1 MTKLHEIRQHGVS
14 VWLDDL
20 SRNRIQS
27 DDLANLRDQGVLGV
41 TTNPAI
47 FKAAITA
54 GADGIYGADLNRL
67 KADGA
72 SAEMIVR
79 ELTVADVQAA
89 CDVFSATYVE
99 TGNDGCVSIEVDP
112 RLAFDGNNTLKQA
125 IELHK
130 QVNRPN
136 VMIKI
141 PATKE
146 SIPAI
151 TGALANGISVN
162 VTLIFSVD
170 RYAEVIQAWLAG
182 LEQAKENGHDLSSIN
197 SVASFFVSRVDT
209 AIDPMLEADG
219 SAAALALRGK
229 AAVANAVLAYQL
241 FEELQQDVR
250 WKLLAASGARIQRPL
265 WASTG
270 VKNPNYDPLLYVSSL
285 VAPDTVNTMPQAT
298 MNALFDSAAN
308 FKFDLNYQA
317 AADTI
322 AALSNY
328 GVSMA
333 DVLANL
339 ETAGVKQF
347 VDAWS
352 DLLATVEKAQSSIPS
367 VDSSRIAQGTPYSL
381 ILFKNGTGSNHSGP
395 LTPSGFQTPS

>member
-1 MTKLHEIRQHGVS
+1 MTKLHEIASHGVS

-27 DDLANLRDQGVLGV
+27 GDLANLRDQGVLGV

-54 GADGIYGADLNRL
+54 GAAGIYGADLNRL
-67 KADGA
+67 KAD
-72 SAEMIVR
+72 SATVEEIVR
-79 ELTVADVQAA
+79 ELTGADVQAA
-89 CDVFSATYVE
+89 CDVFSQTYIE

-112 RLAFDGNNTLKQA
+112 RLAFDGDNTLKQA
-125 IELHK
+125 VELYK
-130 QVNRPN
+130 YVNRAN

-151 TGALANGISVN
+151 TGAIARGISVN
-162 VTLIFSVD
+162 VTLIFSIE

-182 LEQAKENGHDLSSIN
+182 LEQAKENGHDLTTIN

-209 AIDPMLEADG
+209 AIDPMLDEVG
-219 SAAALALRGK
+219 TPAALALRGK
-229 AAVANAVLAYQL
+229 AAVANAVLAYEL
-241 FEELQQDVR
+241 FEQLKADVR

-285 VAPDTVNTMPQAT
+285 VAPDTVNTMPQPT
-298 MNALFDSAAN
+298 MNALLETTSD
-308 FKFDLNYQA
+308 FKFDLDYQS

-322 AALSNY
+322 AALSSH
-328 GVSMA
+328 GVSFA
-333 DVLANL
+333 QVLANL
-339 ETAGVKQF
+339 ESAGVKQF
-347 VDAWS
+347 VDAWG
-352 DLLATVEKAQSSIPS
+352 DLLTTVEQA
-367 VDSSRIAQGTPYSL
+367 
-381 ILFKNGTGSNHSGP
+381 
-395 LTPSGFQTPS
+395 

>member
-1 MTKLHEIRQHGVS
+1 MTKLHELATHGVS

-20 SRNRIQS
+20 SRNRIAS
-27 DDLANLRDQGVLGV
+27 GDLANLRDKGVLGV

-72 SAEMIVR
+72 TAETIVR

-89 CDVFSATYVE
+89 CDVLNSTYID
-99 TGNDGCVSIEVDP
+99 TGIDGCVSIEVDP
-112 RLAFDGNNTLKQA
+112 RLAFDGENTLKQA
-125 IELHK
+125 IELRK
-130 QVNRPN
+130 FVNRPN

-182 LEQAKENGHDLSSIN
+182 LEQAQQNGHDLSTIT

-209 AIDPMLEADG
+209 AIDPMLDQVG
-219 SAAALALRGK
+219 TDDALALRGK
-229 AAVANAVLAYQL
+229 AAIANAVLAYEVFEQL
-241 FEELQQDVR
+241 QNDVR
-250 WKLLAASGARIQRPL
+250 WKLLAAAGAKIQRPL

-270 VKNPNYDPLLYVSSL
+270 VKNPNYDPLLYVTSL
-285 VAPDTVNTMPQAT
+285 VAPHTVNTMPQTT
-298 MNALFDSAAN
+298 MNALFETTAD
-308 FKFDLNYQA
+308 FKFDFNYQA
-317 AADTI
+317 AADAI
-322 AALSNY
+322 AALSNH
-328 GVSMA
+328 GISLT

-352 DLLATVEKAQSSIPS
+352 DLLATVESA
-367 VDSSRIAQGTPYSL
+367 
-381 ILFKNGTGSNHSGP
+381 
-395 LTPSGFQTPS
+395 

>member
-1 MTKLHEIRQHGVS
+1 MTKLHEIREHGVS

-27 DDLANLRDQGVLGV
+27 GDLANLRDQGVLGV

-54 GADGIYGADLNRL
+54 GAAGIYGDDLNRL
-67 KADGA
+67 KVDGA
-72 SAEMIVR
+72 SAEIIVR

-89 CDVFSATYVE
+89 CDVFSTTYVE

-112 RLAFDGNNTLKQA
+112 RLAFDGDTTLKQA
-125 IELHK
+125 IELRK
-130 QVNRPN
+130 QVNRSN

-162 VTLIFSVD
+162 VTLIFSIE

-182 LEQAKENGHDLSSIN
+182 LDQAKENGHDLSTIN

-209 AIDPMLEADG
+209 AIDPMLDQVG
-219 SAAALALRGK
+219 TPDALALRGK
-229 AAVANAVLAYQL
+229 AAVANAVRAYQL

-250 WKLLAASGARIQRPL
+250 WKLLAATGARIQRPL

-285 VAPDTVNTMPQAT
+285 VAPDTVSTMPQAT
-298 MNALFDSAAN
+298 MNALFETKSGFEFN
-308 FKFDLNYQA
+308 LNYQA
-317 AADTI
+317 AADVI
-322 AALSNY
+322 AALGNY
-328 GVSMA
+328 DISLA

-352 DLLATVEKAQSSIPS
+352 DLLQTVESA
-367 VDSSRIAQGTPYSL
+367 
-381 ILFKNGTGSNHSGP
+381 
-395 LTPSGFQTPS
+395 

>member
-1 MTKLHEIRQHGVS
+1 MTKLHEIREHGVS

-27 DDLANLRDQGVLGV
+27 GDLANLRDQGVLGV

-54 GADGIYGADLNRL
+54 GAAGIYGDDLNRL

-72 SAEMIVR
+72 PAELIVR

-112 RLAFDGNNTLKQA
+112 RLAFDGETTLKQA
-125 IELHK
+125 IELRK
-130 QVNRPN
+130 QVNRSN

-162 VTLIFSVD
+162 VTLIFSIE

-182 LEQAKENGHDLSSIN
+182 LDQAKENGHDLSTIN

-209 AIDPMLEADG
+209 AIDPMLDQIG
-219 SAAALALRGK
+219 TPDALALRGK
-229 AAVANAVLAYQL
+229 AAVANAVRAYQL
-241 FEELQQDVR
+241 FEDLQQDVR
-250 WKLLAASGARIQRPL
+250 WKLLAATGARIQRPL

-298 MNALFDSAAN
+298 MNALFETKSGFEFN
-308 FKFDLNYQA
+308 LNYQA
-317 AADTI
+317 AADVI
-322 AALSNY
+322 AALGNY
-328 GVSMA
+328 DISLA

-352 DLLATVEKAQSSIPS
+352 DLLQTVESA
-367 VDSSRIAQGTPYSL
+367 
-381 ILFKNGTGSNHSGP
+381 
-395 LTPSGFQTPS
+395 

>member
-1 MTKLHEIRQHGVS
+1 MTKLHEIRKNGVS

-20 SRNRIQS
+20 SRNRIES
-27 DDLANLRDQGVLGV
+27 GELAKLRDLGVLGV
-41 TTNPAI
+41 TTNPSI

-54 GADGIYGADLNRL
+54 GADGIYGDDLNRL

-72 SAEMIVR
+72 STAEIVR
-79 ELTVADVQAA
+79 ELTVTDVQAA
-89 CDVFSATYVE
+89 CDVFSATYIE

-112 RLAFDGNNTLKQA
+112 RLAFDGENTLKQA
-125 IELHK
+125 IELRK

-162 VTLIFSVD
+162 VTLIFSVQ

-182 LEQAKENGHDLSSIN
+182 LEMAKENGRDLSTIN

-209 AIDPMLEADG
+209 AIDPLLTEIG
-219 SAAALALRGK
+219 STASLALRGK
-229 AAVANAVLAYQL
+229 SAIANAVLAYEL
-241 FEELQQDVR
+241 FEQLQQDVR
-250 WKLLAASGARIQRPL
+250 WKLLASAGARIQRPL

-270 VKNPNYDPLLYVSSL
+270 VKNPNYDPLLYVTNL
-285 VAPDTVNTMPQAT
+285 VAPHTVNTMPQAT
-298 MNALFDSAAN
+298 MNALFESNAQFSFDMN
-308 FKFDLNYQA
+308 FQA
-317 AADTI
+317 AAKTI
-322 AALSNY
+322 NSLSNF
-328 GVSMA
+328 GVSFSE
-333 DVLANL
+333 VLANL

-352 DLLATVEKAQSSIPS
+352 DLLNTVDNA
-367 VDSSRIAQGTPYSL
+367 
-381 ILFKNGTGSNHSGP
+381 
-395 LTPSGFQTPS
+395 

>member
-1 MTKLHEIRQHGVS
+1 MTKLHEIATHGVS

-20 SRNRIQS
+20 SRNRIAS
-27 DDLANLRDQGVLGV
+27 GDLANLRDKGVLGV

-72 SAEMIVR
+72 SAETIVR

-89 CDVFSATYVE
+89 CDVFSSTYME
-99 TGNDGCVSIEVDP
+99 TGIDGCVSIEVDP
-112 RLAFDGNNTLKQA
+112 RLAFDGENTLKQA
-125 IELHK
+125 IELRK
-130 QVNRPN
+130 FVNRPN

-162 VTLIFSVD
+162 VTLIFSVE

-182 LEQAKENGHDLSSIN
+182 LEQAQQNGHDLSTIT

-209 AIDPMLEADG
+209 AIDPMLDQVGTPE
-219 SAAALALRGK
+219 ALALRGK
-229 AAVANAVLAYQL
+229 AAVANAVLAYEVFEQL
-241 FEELQQDVR
+241 QNDVR
-250 WKLLAASGARIQRPL
+250 WKLLAAAGAKIQRPL

-270 VKNPNYDPLLYVSSL
+270 VKNPNYDPLLYVTSL
-285 VAPDTVNTMPQAT
+285 VAPHTVNTMPQTT
-298 MNALFDSAAN
+298 MNALFDATAS
-308 FKFDLNYQA
+308 FKFAFDYQA
-317 AADTI
+317 AADAI
-322 AALSNY
+322 AALSNH
-328 GVSMA
+328 GISLN

-352 DLLATVEKAQSSIPS
+352 DLLATVESA
-367 VDSSRIAQGTPYSL
+367 
-381 ILFKNGTGSNHSGP
+381 
-395 LTPSGFQTPS
+395 

>member
-1 MTKLHEIRQHGVS
+1 MTKLHELATHGVS

-20 SRNRIQS
+20 SRNRIAS
-27 DDLANLRDQGVLGV
+27 GDLANLRDKGMLGV

-72 SAEMIVR
+72 TAETIVR

-89 CDVFSATYVE
+89 CDVLNSTYID
-99 TGNDGCVSIEVDP
+99 TGIDGCVSIEVDP
-112 RLAFDGNNTLKQA
+112 RLAFDGENTLKQA
-125 IELHK
+125 IELRK
-130 QVNRPN
+130 FVNRPN

-146 SIPAI
+146 SISAI

-182 LEQAKENGHDLSSIN
+182 LEQAQQNGHDLSTIT

-209 AIDPMLEADG
+209 AIDPMLDQVG
-219 SAAALALRGK
+219 TDDALALRGK
-229 AAVANAVLAYQL
+229 AAIANAVLAYEVFEQL
-241 FEELQQDVR
+241 QNDVR
-250 WKLLAASGARIQRPL
+250 WKLLAAAGAKIQRPL

-270 VKNPNYDPLLYVSSL
+270 VKNPNYDPLLYVTSL
-285 VAPDTVNTMPQAT
+285 VAPHTVNTMPQTT
-298 MNALFDSAAN
+298 MNALFETTAD
-308 FKFDLNYQA
+308 FKFDFNYQA
-317 AADTI
+317 AADAI
-322 AALSNY
+322 AALSNH
-328 GVSMA
+328 GISLT

-352 DLLATVEKAQSSIPS
+352 DLLATVESA
-367 VDSSRIAQGTPYSL
+367 
-381 ILFKNGTGSNHSGP
+381 
-395 LTPSGFQTPS
+395 

>member
-1 MTKLHEIRQHGVS
+1 MTKLHEIREHGVS

-27 DDLANLRDQGVLGV
+27 GDLANLRDQGVLGV

-54 GADGIYGADLNRL
+54 GAAGIYGDDLNRL
-67 KADGA
+67 KVDGA
-72 SAEMIVR
+72 SAEIIVR

-89 CDVFSATYVE
+89 CDVFSTTYVE

-112 RLAFDGNNTLKQA
+112 RLAFDGETTLKQA
-125 IELHK
+125 IELRK
-130 QVNRPN
+130 QVNRSN

-162 VTLIFSVD
+162 VTLIFSIE

-182 LEQAKENGHDLSSIN
+182 LDQAKENGHDLSTIN

-209 AIDPMLEADG
+209 AIDPMLDQVG
-219 SAAALALRGK
+219 TPDALALRGK
-229 AAVANAVLAYQL
+229 AAVANAVRAYQL

-250 WKLLAASGARIQRPL
+250 WKLLAATGARIQRPL

-285 VAPDTVNTMPQAT
+285 VAPDTVSTMPQAT
-298 MNALFDSAAN
+298 MNALFETKSGFEFN
-308 FKFDLNYQA
+308 LNYQA
-317 AADTI
+317 AADVI
-322 AALSNY
+322 AALGNY
-328 GVSMA
+328 DISLA

-352 DLLATVEKAQSSIPS
+352 DLLQTVESA
-367 VDSSRIAQGTPYSL
+367 
-381 ILFKNGTGSNHSGP
+381 
-395 LTPSGFQTPS
+395 

>member
-1 MTKLHEIRQHGVS
+1 MTQLHEIRNHGVS

-20 SRNRIQS
+20 SRNRIKS
-27 DDLANLRDQGVLGV
+27 GELASLRDQGVLGV
-41 TTNPAI
+41 TTNPSI
-47 FKAAITA
+47 FKAAITS
-54 GADGIYGADLNRL
+54 GADGIYSSDLNRF

-72 SAEMIVR
+72 SAEEIVR
-79 ELTVADVQAA
+79 ELTVSDVQAA
-89 CDVFSATYVE
+89 CDVFSKTYIE

-112 RLAFDGNNTLKQA
+112 RLAFDGDNTLKQA

-151 TGALANGISVN
+151 TGALAKGISVN

-182 LEQAKENGHDLSSIN
+182 LEQAKENGRDLSTIN

-209 AIDPMLEADG
+209 AIDPILTQNG
-219 SAAALALRGK
+219 SAEALNLCGESAI
-229 AAVANAVLAYQL
+229 ANAVLAYQL
-241 FEELQQDVR
+241 FEDLKQDVR
-250 WKLLAASGARIQRPL
+250 WKLLETSGARIQRPL

-270 VKNPNYDPLLYVSSL
+270 VKNPDYDPLLYVANL
-285 VAPDTVNTMPQAT
+285 VAPDTVNTMPQNT
-298 MNALFDSAAN
+298 LNALLGSDTKFKFALDYQKAAATISALAN
-308 FKFDLNYQA
+308 FGIDFNQ
-317 AADTI
+317 
-322 AALSNY
+322 
-328 GVSMA
+328 
-333 DVLANL
+333 VLAHL
-339 ETAGVKQF
+339 EKAGVKQF

-352 DLLATVEKAQSSIPS
+352 DLLEAVAEI
-367 VDSSRIAQGTPYSL
+367 
-381 ILFKNGTGSNHSGP
+381 
-395 LTPSGFQTPS
+395 

>member
-1 MTKLHEIRQHGVS
+1 MTKLHEIREHGVS

-27 DDLANLRDQGVLGV
+27 GDLANLRDQGVLGV

-54 GADGIYGADLNRL
+54 GAAGIYGDDLNRL

-72 SAEMIVR
+72 SAELIVR

-89 CDVFSATYVE
+89 CDVFSNTYVE

-112 RLAFDGNNTLKQA
+112 RLAFDGDTTLKQA
-125 IELHK
+125 IELRK
-130 QVNRPN
+130 LVNRPN

-162 VTLIFSVD
+162 VTLIFSID

-182 LEQAKENGHDLSSIN
+182 LEQAKENGHDLSTIN

-209 AIDPMLEADG
+209 AIDPMLDQVGTPE
-219 SAAALALRGK
+219 ALALRGK

-250 WKLLAASGARIQRPL
+250 WKLLAAAGARIQRPL

-270 VKNPNYDPLLYVSSL
+270 VKNPTYDPLLYVSSL
-285 VAPDTVNTMPQAT
+285 VAPETVNTMPQAT
-298 MNALFDSAAN
+298 MNALFETKAGFEFN
-308 FKFDLNYQA
+308 LNYQA
-317 AADTI
+317 AADVI
-322 AALSNY
+322 AALGNY
-328 GVSMA
+328 DISLA

-352 DLLATVEKAQSSIPS
+352 DLLQTVESA
-367 VDSSRIAQGTPYSL
+367 
-381 ILFKNGTGSNHSGP
+381 
-395 LTPSGFQTPS
+395 

>member
-1 MTKLHEIRQHGVS
+1 MTKLHEIRKHGVS

-27 DDLANLRDQGVLGV
+27 GDLANLRNQGVLGV

-54 GADGIYGADLNRL
+54 GAAGIYGDDLNRL

-72 SAEMIVR
+72 TAEVIVR

-89 CDVFSATYVE
+89 CDVFAGTYVE

-112 RLAFDGNNTLKQA
+112 RLAFDGDNTLKQA
-125 IELHK
+125 IELRK

-162 VTLIFSVD
+162 VTLIFSIE

-182 LEQAKENGHDLSSIN
+182 LEQAKENGHDLTAIN

-209 AIDPMLEADG
+209 AIDPMLDQVGTPEAI
-219 SAAALALRGK
+219 ALRGK

-241 FEELQQDVR
+241 FSELQQDVR

-270 VKNPNYDPLLYVSSL
+270 VKNPAYDPLLYVSSL

-298 MNALFDSAAN
+298 MTALFETSAE
-308 FKFDLNYQA
+308 FKFAMDYQA

-328 GVSMA
+328 GISFA
-333 DVLANL
+333 EVLANL

-352 DLLATVEKAQSSIPS
+352 DLLATVESA
-367 VDSSRIAQGTPYSL
+367 
-381 ILFKNGTGSNHSGP
+381 
-395 LTPSGFQTPS
+395 

>member
-1 MTKLHEIRQHGVS
+1 MTKLHEIREHGVS

-27 DDLANLRDQGVLGV
+27 GDLANLRDQGVLGV

-54 GADGIYGADLNRL
+54 GAAGIYGDDLNRL

-72 SAEMIVR
+72 SAEIIVR

-112 RLAFDGNNTLKQA
+112 RLAFDGETTLKQA
-125 IELHK
+125 IELRK
-130 QVNRPN
+130 QVNRSN

-162 VTLIFSVD
+162 VTLIFSIE

-182 LEQAKENGHDLSSIN
+182 LDQAKENGHDLSTIN

-209 AIDPMLEADG
+209 AIDPMLDQIG
-219 SAAALALRGK
+219 TPDALALRGK
-229 AAVANAVLAYQL
+229 AAVANAVRAYQL

-250 WKLLAASGARIQRPL
+250 WKLLAATGARIQRPL

-298 MNALFDSAAN
+298 MNALFETKSGFEFN
-308 FKFDLNYQA
+308 LNYQA
-317 AADTI
+317 AADVI
-322 AALSNY
+322 AALGNY
-328 GVSMA
+328 DISLA

-352 DLLATVEKAQSSIPS
+352 DLLQTVESA
-367 VDSSRIAQGTPYSL
+367 
-381 ILFKNGTGSNHSGP
+381 
-395 LTPSGFQTPS
+395 

>member
-1 MTKLHEIRQHGVS
+1 MTKLHELATHGVS

-20 SRNRIQS
+20 SRNRIAS
-27 DDLANLRDQGVLGV
+27 GDLANLRDKGVLGV

-72 SAEMIVR
+72 TAETIVR

-89 CDVFSATYVE
+89 CDVLNSTYID
-99 TGNDGCVSIEVDP
+99 TGIDGCVSIEVDP
-112 RLAFDGNNTLKQA
+112 RLAFDGENTLKQA
-125 IELHK
+125 IELRK
-130 QVNRPN
+130 FVNRPN

-162 VTLIFSVD
+162 VTLIFSVE

-182 LEQAKENGHDLSSIN
+182 LEQAQQNGHDLSTIT

-209 AIDPMLEADG
+209 AIDPMLDQVG
-219 SAAALALRGK
+219 TDDALALRGK
-229 AAVANAVLAYQL
+229 AAIANAVLAYEVFEQL
-241 FEELQQDVR
+241 QNDVR
-250 WKLLAASGARIQRPL
+250 WKLLAAAGAKIQRPL

-270 VKNPNYDPLLYVSSL
+270 VKNPNYDPLLYVTSL
-285 VAPDTVNTMPQAT
+285 VAPHTVNTMPQTT
-298 MNALFDSAAN
+298 MNALFETTAD
-308 FKFDLNYQA
+308 FKFDFNYQA
-317 AADTI
+317 AADAI
-322 AALSNY
+322 AALSNH
-328 GVSMA
+328 GISLT

-352 DLLATVEKAQSSIPS
+352 DLLATVESA
-367 VDSSRIAQGTPYSL
+367 
-381 ILFKNGTGSNHSGP
+381 
-395 LTPSGFQTPS
+395 

>member
-1 MTKLHEIRQHGVS
+1 MTKLHEIATHGVS

-20 SRNRIQS
+20 SRNRIAS
-27 DDLANLRDQGVLGV
+27 GDLANLRDKGVLGV

-72 SAEMIVR
+72 SAETIVR

-89 CDVFSATYVE
+89 CDVFSSTYME
-99 TGNDGCVSIEVDP
+99 TGIDGCVSIEVDP
-112 RLAFDGNNTLKQA
+112 RLAFDGENTLKQA
-125 IELHK
+125 IELRK
-130 QVNRPN
+130 FVNRPN

-162 VTLIFSVD
+162 VTLIFSVE

-182 LEQAKENGHDLSSIN
+182 LEQAQQNGHDLSVIT

-209 AIDPMLEADG
+209 AIDPMLDQVGTPE
-219 SAAALALRGK
+219 ALALRGK
-229 AAVANAVLAYQL
+229 AAVANAVLAYEVFEQL
-241 FEELQQDVR
+241 QNDVR
-250 WKLLAASGARIQRPL
+250 WKLLAAAGAKIQRPL

-270 VKNPNYDPLLYVSSL
+270 VKNPNYDPLLYVTSL
-285 VAPDTVNTMPQAT
+285 VAPHTVNTMPQTT
-298 MNALFDSAAN
+298 MNALFETTVGFN
-308 FKFDLNYQA
+308 FAFDYQA
-317 AADTI
+317 AADAI
-322 AALSNY
+322 AALSNH
-328 GVSMA
+328 GISLN

-352 DLLATVEKAQSSIPS
+352 DLLATVESA
-367 VDSSRIAQGTPYSL
+367 
-381 ILFKNGTGSNHSGP
+381 
-395 LTPSGFQTPS
+395 